1 MDAPSPDQ
9 PRIHSTWQ
17 VRMAAGEPF
26 AVVRVRNLQSTVQ
39 AAQDAWGRAGKPQPL
54 LVSAEIS
61 LRDPFGD
68 SSASDKVAGDTV
80 HYGTLSKAVLA
91 SLERYQNLAG
101 QSEGANTLRGVLE
114 TIWSSLTGL
123 AVNGARPD
131 PSVNAGKVVL
141 DMSKIRTMAVTV
153 TLPKASLL
161 GSGVSLT
168 AISSLNDDATSIK
181 AGIDRATI
189 FGISLRLHDLRIPTL
204 VGVNSNER
212 LAKQIVAFDIEI
224 DKFDYAPDAY
234 VALEALV
241 VKVGLILG
249 RFIFSPPHADTSSQ
263 TVEGTSF
270 ETLEALGAYLLDRI
284 TAAFRPQPEQTY
296 SGPSGWQIKIRME
309 KPTAVPFAEAP
320 CVEIRGGSK

>member
-1 MDAPSPDQ
+1 MDAPSTAQ
-9 PRIHSTWQ
+9 QRIHSTWK
-17 VRMAAGEPF
+17 VRTAAGEPF

-39 AAQDAWGRAGKPQPL
+39 AAQDAWGRDGKPQPL

-80 HYGTLSKAVLA
+80 HYGTLSKAVIA
-91 SLERYQNLAG
+91 SLERYQKPAG
-101 QSEGANTLRGVLE
+101 QSEGVNTLRGVLE

-123 AVNGARPD
+123 AVNGTRSNVSSKD
-131 PSVNAGKVVL
+131 DKVVL
-141 DMSKIRTMAVTV
+141 DVSRIRTMSVTV

-161 GSGVSLT
+161 GSGASLT
-168 AISSLNDDATSIK
+168 AISSFGEDANSSETGPTGPI
-181 AGIDRATI
+181 I

-204 VGVNSNER
+204 IGVNSNER
-212 LAKQIVAFDIEI
+212 LARQIVAFDIEI
-224 DKFDYAPDAY
+224 DKFDHAPDAY

-241 VKVGLILG
+241 VK
-249 RFIFSPPHADTSSQ
+249 

-270 ETLEALGAYLLDRI
+270 ETLEALGAHLVNRI
-284 TAAFRPQPEQTY
+284 TTAFRPQPKQTY
-296 SGPSGWQIKIRME
+296 SGPSGWQIKVRME

-320 CVEIRGGSK
+320 CVEIRSGSK

>member
-1 MDAPSPDQ
+1 MNAPSPTQQD
-9 PRIHSTWQ
+9 IHSTWQ
-17 VRMAAGEPF
+17 VRTAAGEPF

-39 AAQDAWGRAGKPQPL
+39 AAQDAWGRDGKPQPL

-91 SLERYQNLAG
+91 SLERYQKPAG
-101 QSEGANTLRGVLE
+101 QSEGGTTLRDVLE

-123 AVNGARPD
+123 AVNGTRPT
-131 PSVNAGKVVL
+131 PSGGDGKVVL
-141 DMSKIRTMAVTV
+141 DISKIRTMAVTV

-168 AISSLNDDATSIK
+168 ATSSFDEDAN
-181 AGIDRATI
+181 GIARPTI
-189 FGISLRLHDLRIPTL
+189 FGIALRLHDLRIPTL
-204 VGVNSNER
+204 IGVNSNER

-224 DKFDYAPDAY
+224 DKFDHAPDAY

-241 VKVGLILG
+241 VK
-249 RFIFSPPHADTSSQ
+249 
-263 TVEGTSF
+263 TVEGTSY
-270 ETLEALGAYLLDRI
+270 ETLEALGAHLVDRI
-284 TAAFRPQPEQTY
+284 TTSFRLQPEQTY

-309 KPTAVPFAEAP
+309 KPTAVPLAEAP
-320 CVEIRGGSK
+320 CVEIRSGSK